1 MRLSDLRDCFEG
13 VIPSVI
19 ATLDADGLPNA
30 SYLSQVFLVDDARL
44 AVSNQF
50 FSKTAANVRQT
61 GRAALLMVDGRSG
74 RQYVADLAFERSVEA
89 GELFE
94 RMDAHL
100 KALSMGHGAGM
111 AEVMRLRGADIYRV
125 EGLRPTPSFAEMP
138 ASAPAPP
145 DRRLAAVAR
154 VADALAAQSD
164 PDPALDVALERL
176 DAELGFPHAMI
187 LALDEAEASL
197 ALLASRGYPAG
208 GVGSEVP
215 LGAGAIGIAAQTGR
229 PVRIA
234 DLSRGQRLAGAAL
247 SQAELDDLRVI
258 PLPGLPDPLSQ
269 LAAPMIAGGKVRG
282 VVFVEAA
289 TRFAFAPEDEQ
300 ALALVAALLAA
311 QLAAQSA
318 AGADRRPEPP
328 QITAARGDRPFRV
341 RYYPFDDSVFVDEAY
356 LIKGV
361 PGRLLH
367 HFLRRWLDEGRGDFS
382 NRELRLDAGLRLP
395 DLKDNL
401 ETRLIL
407 LKRRLDEKAAPIRLT
422 RPGRGLIRLE
432 VAGTPTIEVIE
443 P

>member
-1 MRLSDLRDCFEG
+1 MRLSELRDCFEG

-30 SYLSQVFLVDDARL
+30 SYLSQVFLVDEARIAL
-44 AVSNQF
+44 SNQF

-61 GRAALLMVDGRSG
+61 GRAALLMVDGRTG
-74 RQYVADLAFERSVEA
+74 RQYVLDLAFDRSVEA

-100 KALSMGHGAGM
+100 KALSARHGPM
-111 AEVMRLRGADIYRV
+111 AEVMRLRGADVYHV
-125 EGLRPTPSFAEMP
+125 ENLRPTPSFSQAPDTALAEP
-138 ASAPAPP
+138 G
-145 DRRLAAVAR
+145 RHLAAAGR
-154 VADALAAQSD
+154 VVDALAAQSD
-164 PDPALDVALERL
+164 PDAALDVALARL
-176 DAELGFPHAMI
+176 DAELGFKHAMI
-187 LALDEAEASL
+187 LTLDESEASL
-197 ALLASRGYPAG
+197 AVLASRGYPAG
-208 GVGSEVP
+208 GVGSEIP
-215 LGAGAIGIAAQTGR
+215 LGVGAIGIAAQTGR

-234 DLSRGQRLAGAAL
+234 DLSRGRRMAGAAL
-247 SQAELDDLRVI
+247 SQAELDALRLI
-258 PLPGLPDPLSQ
+258 PLPGLAEPLSQ

-289 TRFAFAPEDEQ
+289 ARFAFAPEDEQ
-300 ALALVAALLAA
+300 ALGLVAALLAA
-311 QLAAQSA
+311 QLAAGTERQ
-318 AGADRRPEPP
+318 PEPARD
-328 QITAARGDRPFRV
+328 AAPLESRPFKV
-341 RYYPFDDSVFVDEAY
+341 RYYPFDDSVFIDEAY

-367 HFLRRWLDEGRGDFS
+367 HFLRLWLDEGRGDFS
-382 NRELRLDAGLRLP
+382 NREVRLDAGLRLP

-432 VAGTPTIEVIE
+432 VAGTPTIEVVE
-443 P
+443 S

>member
-1 MRLSDLRDCFEG
+1 MRLSDLSDCFEG

-74 RQYVADLAFERSVEA
+74 RQYVADLAFDRSVEA

-100 KALSMGHGAGM
+100 KALSMRHGAM
-111 AEVMRLRGADIYRV
+111 AEVMRLRGADVYRV
-125 EGLRPTPSFAEMP
+125 EGLRPTPSFAETP
-138 ASAPAPP
+138 AAAVAPP
-145 DRRLAAVAR
+145 DRRLAAVGR

-164 PDPALDVALERL
+164 PDAALDVALERL

-215 LGAGAIGIAAQTGR
+215 MGAGAIGIAAQTGR

-247 SQAELDDLRVI
+247 SQAELDVLRVI

-282 VVFVEAA
+282 VIFVEAA

-311 QLAAQSA
+311 QLAA
-318 AGADRRPEPP
+318 GADRQPEPP
-328 QITAARGDRPFRV
+328 QVIAARGDRPFRV
-341 RYYPFDDSVFVDEAY
+341 RYYPFDDSVFVDDAY

-367 HFLRRWLDEGRGDFS
+367 HFLRLWLDEGRGDFS
-382 NRELRLDAGLRLP
+382 NRELRLDARLRLP

-407 LKRRLDEKAAPIRLT
+407 LKRRLDEKAAPIRLS

-432 VAGTPTIEVIE
+432 VAGTPTIEVVE
-443 P
+443 S